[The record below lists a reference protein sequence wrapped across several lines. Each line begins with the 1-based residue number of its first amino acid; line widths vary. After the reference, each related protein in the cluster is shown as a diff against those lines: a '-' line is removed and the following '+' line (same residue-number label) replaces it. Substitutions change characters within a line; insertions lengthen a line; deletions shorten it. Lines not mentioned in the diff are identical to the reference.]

1 MDNGFG
7 FGDDD
12 LDFGGDSGF
21 GSDDFEFGGGSQG
34 SSSQNDDFSWGNSS
48 SSSASSFDMD
58 DGLGNTGASSSGSNS
73 IPDDAFSGAFD
84 NTAGQQQQAAATFQD
99 DQSAGDTKK
108 KALIFAGVG
117 IVLVIGVI
125 GVATLIN
132 GKINKSNTTN
142 TTQTASTTT
151 TTSNVNVD
159 NVMSTGNTQ
168 QVVQQP
174 TVPQQSTTVVVGDTF
189 NWTEIEDDAQIV
201 YNDSYSELTFTI
213 TGIKHYAR
221 SVDVNNNLVV
231 KTTLTGSISGL
242 SGTYSLD
249 IPYSKG
255 TKLVVGNQF
264 TVQVLLGQYNDKIVV
279 CDIVY

>member
-1 MDNGFG
+1 MDNGFN

-12 LDFGGDSGF
+12 LDFGGDDLGF
-21 GSDDFEFGGGSQG
+21 TGGGQ
-34 SSSQNDDFSWGNSS
+34 SSNSQNDDFDWGGSS
-48 SSSASSFDMD
+48 SSSASSFDS
-58 DGLGNTGASSSGSNS
+58 DGGFGSNGASFSGGNS
-73 IPDDAFSGAFD
+73 IPDDAFTGAFD
-84 NTAGQQQQAAATFQD
+84 GAVDQSQQAGATFQD
-99 DQSAGDTKK
+99 DQSAADTKK

-117 IVLVIGVI
+117 IVLVITVI

-132 GKINKSNTTN
+132 TKLNKSSGTS
-142 TTQTASTTT
+142 TAQSATTT
-151 TTSNVNVD
+151 TANSNINVD

-168 QVVQQP
+168 QVVQPP
-174 TVPQQSTTVVVGDTF
+174 TAPQQSSTVVVGDTF
-189 NWTEIEDDAQIV
+189 NWTEIEDDAQIT
-201 YNDSYSELTFTI
+201 YNNSYSELTFTI

-221 SVDVNNNLVV
+221 SVDVNNNLVI

-249 IPYSKG
+249 VPYNKG

-264 TVQVLLGQYNDKIVV
+264 TVQVLLGQYNGKTVV

>member
-1 MDNGFG
+1 MDNGFN

-12 LDFGGDSGF
+12 LDFGGD
-21 GSDDFEFGGGSQG
+21 DDFGFTGGGQ
-34 SSSQNDDFSWGNSS
+34 SSNSQNDDFDWGGSS
-48 SSSASSFDMD
+48 SNSASSFDSD
-58 DGLGNTGASSSGSNS
+58 AGFGSNGAPSGGGNS

-84 NTAGQQQQAAATFQD
+84 NAGGQSQQADTTFQD

-117 IVLVIGVI
+117 IVLVIVVI

-132 GKINKSNTTN
+132 AKLNKSNGTS
-142 TTQTASTTT
+142 TAQSTTT
-151 TTSNVNVD
+151 TTTNSNINVD

-168 QVVQQP
+168 QPVQQP
-174 TVPQQSTTVVVGDTF
+174 TTPQQSSTVVVGDTF
-189 NWTEIEDDAQIV
+189 NWTEIDENAQIT
-201 YNDSYSELTFTI
+201 YNNSYSELTFTV

-249 IPYSKG
+249 IPYNKG

-264 TVQVLLGQYNDKIVV
+264 TVQVLLGQYNGKIVV